1 MKPSPGIDIS
11 SFDPKTRAQDDLF
24 RHVNGPWLDNT
35 EIPEDKAIYGS
46 FHMLAD
52 ASEEA
57 VKLILEEAS
66 ANPKPGVSQQIGD
79 LFASF
84 LDEERA
90 NQLGADPIRGGLREG
105 KFSYF
110 FIGSDQTARRI

>member
-1 MKPSPGIDIS
+1 MKPSPGIDAS
-11 SFDPKTRAQDDLF
+11 SLSQQTRAQDDLF
-24 RHVNGPWLDNT
+24 RHVNGTWLDNT

-57 VKLILEEAS
+57 VKLILEEAA

-79 LFASF
+79 LYACF
-84 LDEERA
+84 LDEAKA
-90 NQLGADPIRGGLREG
+90 NQLGAAPIKADLD
-105 KFSYF
+105 KVQALSL
-110 FIGSDQTARRI
+110 IHI